1 MVVITL
7 NGEKLQADEIE
18 LSEKILSIIASII
31 DNK

>member
-7 NGEKLQADEIE
+7 NGEKLQANEIE
-18 LSEKILSIIASII
+18 LSEKILSMIASII

>member
-7 NGEKLQADEIE
+7 NGKKLQADEIE
-18 LSEKILSIIASII
+18 LNEKILSMIASII